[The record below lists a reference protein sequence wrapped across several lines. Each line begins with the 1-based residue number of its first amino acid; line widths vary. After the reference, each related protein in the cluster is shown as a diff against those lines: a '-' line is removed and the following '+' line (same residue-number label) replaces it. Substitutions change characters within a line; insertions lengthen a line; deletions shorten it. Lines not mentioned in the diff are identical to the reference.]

1 LSVATWTSKAEFQTV
16 DVALV
21 VDAPAGALLLPSE
34 TGVLVGDRAIP
45 VVLELERGAG
55 LMTPSSPA
63 WNDIGCPVA
72 GKSACVLGGAASVSV
87 NMGLER
93 RVGEYVREEIDAGH

>member
-1 LSVATWTSKAEFQTV
+1 
-16 DVALV
+16 
-21 VDAPAGALLLPSE
+21 
-34 TGVLVGDRAIP
+34 
-45 VVLELERGAG
+45 
-55 LMTPSSPA
+55 MTPSSPA

-93 RVGEYVREEIDAGH
+93 WVGEYVREEIDAGHWVVLSEPGRLTNHRRLVALHERRTPGAE